1 MARVTPELVMAK
13 AHACDVCDAPTRETA
28 SCSARFAKWPRPS
41 REQRM
46 MRSTSKRHSWRHD
59 IAISALRELS
69 IAQVTCFA
77 CAEIAQEFQRLL
89 CAQAGMTSQAAV
101 MMRDQLSKAR
111 CFEKGCSC
119 TWGELN
125 TSQST
130 RAPMGGTM
138 GCCAL
143 PHLSWRAPLCAKNL
157 TPVPHPSEHELCSI
171 TGMRLAVS
179 ARK

>member
-69 IAQVTCFA
+69 IAQLTCFA

-119 TWGELN
+119 NLGRTQHVPEH
-125 TSQST
+125 QST
-130 RAPMGGTM
+130 DGRNNGMLCFATLELEGSPMCQESDSST
-138 GCCAL
+138 
-143 PHLSWRAPLCAKNL
+143 S
-157 TPVPHPSEHELCSI
+157 SI
-171 TGMRLAVS
+171 
-179 ARK
+179 